1 MTVTMLLV
9 APATNLEYAD
19 AEMQSLV
26 NMAGLRVRLVKAPCT
41 TMAIYAAVEQIGHCD
56 WLHIAGHGSEGGVH
70 LDGSEVWSA
79 TEIAMTAQSLSCHLT
94 WINTC
99 DSVHLAKAITERTL
113 SDCITN
119 LIEANDQR
127 AWQLPVH
134 YARRLLKTNPV
145 DAFLKTAA
153 SDRNVLYVKSLNG

>member
-1 MTVTMLLV
+1 MTITMLLV
-9 APATNLEYAD
+9 APATDLAYAD
-19 AEMQSLV
+19 AEMQALV
-26 NMAGLRVRLVKAPCT
+26 NMAGLHVRLVKAPCT
-41 TMAIYAAVEQIGHCD
+41 TLAIYAAVEQMGHCD

-70 LDGSEVWSA
+70 LDGTEVWSA

-99 DSVHLAKAITERTL
+99 DSVHLAKVITERTL